1 MTNLS
6 LNNAS
11 LNNPLLS
18 NQAMNNKLH
27 ETQPDSNNHLFAL
40 ALMFSLLMHFA
51 IMRALPWL
59 EVAKTKPP
67 MTIVAEFQ
75 EAPPPPPPAQEMR
88 PEVVK
93 PEVVKNNQPKPM
105 PKTQAVAVPVLAA
118 ERTEQVANNYTVP
131 DIPKP
136 ATMPTQPS
144 PVAAPETHTKETA
157 APVASSA
164 PSSAVS
170 SSASA
175 STWDDSEVWDDYGNS
190 LQRLCERYKQYP
202 AIAIRRGYQGS
213 GKVLVRFSAE
223 GKAASIT
230 MEKSTG
236 QKSLDDQ
243 ALEMVRK
250 SLNELPVPA
259 KFKGR
264 EFKLTIPVDFK
275 LE

>member
-1 MTNLS
+1 MS
-6 LNNAS
+6 
-11 LNNPLLS
+11 
-18 NQAMNNKLH
+18 NKLF
-27 ETQPDSNNHLFAL
+27 EKQQKSNHFVLGVAL
-40 ALMFSLLMHFA
+40 VFSLLMHFA
-51 IMRALPWL
+51 IMRVLPWL

-75 EAPPPPPPAQEMR
+75 EAPPPPPPVQEMK
-88 PEVVK
+88 PEVIK
-93 PEVVKNNQPKPM
+93 PEVVKDVHPKPT
-105 PKTQAVAVPVLAA
+105 PKTQDVAVPVLAA

-136 ATMPTQPS
+136 ATIATQPS
-144 PVAAPETHTKETA
+144 PVVAPETHTKETA

-164 PSSAVS
+164 PSNAVS
-170 SSASA
+170 SSAST

-223 GKAASIT
+223 GKTTSIT

>member
-1 MTNLS
+1 MRSKLLDTQQ
-6 LNNAS
+6 AS
-11 LNNPLLS
+11 
-18 NQAMNNKLH
+18 
-27 ETQPDSNNHLFAL
+27 NHLLFGL
-40 ALMFSLLMHFA
+40 ALIFSLLMHFA

-59 EVAKTKPP
+59 EAVKTKPP
-67 MTIVAEFQ
+67 ITILAELQ
-75 EAPPPPPPAQEMR
+75 EAPPPPPPSQVAK

-93 PEVVKNNQPKPM
+93 PEVVKDIQPKPT

-118 ERTEQVANNYTVP
+118 ERTEQVANQYTVP

-136 ATMPTQPS
+136 ATVPTQPS
-144 PVAAPETHTKETA
+144 PVAAPETQTKETA
-157 APVASSA
+157 APAASSV
-164 PSSAVS
+164 PSNAVS
-170 SSASA
+170 SSAST
-175 STWDDSEVWDDYGNS
+175 STWVDSDVWDDFGSN

-223 GKAASIT
+223 GKTTSVTI
-230 MEKSTG
+230 EKSTG

>member
-1 MTNLS
+1 
-6 LNNAS
+6 
-11 LNNPLLS
+11 
-18 NQAMNNKLH
+18 MNNKLLD
-27 ETQPDSNNHLFAL
+27 TQQKSNHFVFGL
-40 ALMFSLLMHFA
+40 ALVFSLMMHLA

-67 MTIVAEFQ
+67 ITIMAELQ
-75 EAPPPPPPAQEMR
+75 KAPPPPPPAQEMKT
-88 PEVVK
+88 EVVK
-93 PEVVKNNQPKPM
+93 PEVVKDIQPKPM

-131 DIPKP
+131 DILKP
-136 ATMPTQPS
+136 DTVATQPS
-144 PVAAPETHTKETA
+144 PVATPEAHTKETT

-164 PSSAVS
+164 PSSAAS
-170 SSASA
+170 SSAST
-175 STWDDSEVWDDYGNS
+175 STWNDSEVWDDYGNS

-223 GKAASIT
+223 GKTTSVT

>member
-1 MTNLS
+1 MS
-6 LNNAS
+6 
-11 LNNPLLS
+11 
-18 NQAMNNKLH
+18 NKLLDP
-27 ETQPDSNNHLFAL
+27 QQKSNHFVFGVAL
-40 ALMFSLLMHFA
+40 VFSLLIHFSIMHV
-51 IMRALPWL
+51 LPWL

-67 MTIVAEFQ
+67 ITIVAEFQ
-75 EAPPPPPPAQEMR
+75 EAPPPPPPAQVVK

-93 PEVVKNNQPKPM
+93 PEVVKDALPKPT
-105 PKTQAVAVPVLAA
+105 PKTQAVSVPVLAA
-118 ERTEQVANNYTVP
+118 ERTEQVTNNYTVP

-136 ATMPTQPS
+136 TTVPTQPS
-144 PVAAPETHTKETA
+144 TVASPETQTKETS
-157 APVASSA
+157 APSASSA
-164 PSSAVS
+164 SSSAVS

-223 GKAASIT
+223 GKTTSMT

>member
-1 MTNLS
+1 LTNLT
-6 LNNAS
+6 
-11 LNNPLLS
+11 LNNPSITNQLLN
-18 NQAMNNKLH
+18 NQIAGNKLLD
-27 ETQPDSNNHLFAL
+27 TQQKPNHFVFGL
-40 ALMFSLLMHFA
+40 ALVFSLLMHFA

-75 EAPPPPPPAQEMR
+75 EAPPPPPPAQEVK
-88 PEVVK
+88 PEEVK
-93 PEVVKNNQPKPM
+93 PEVVKDTQPKPT
-105 PKTQAVAVPVLAA
+105 PKKQAVAVPVLAA
-118 ERTEQVANNYTVP
+118 ERTEQVNNNYTVP

-136 ATMPTQPS
+136 ATVPTQPS
-144 PVAAPETHTKETA
+144 PVAAPETQTKETS
-157 APVASSA
+157 APIASST

-175 STWDDSEVWDDYGNS
+175 STWDASDVWDDYGSN
-190 LQRLCERYKQYP
+190 LQKLCERYKQYP

-213 GKVLVRFSAE
+213 GKVLVHFSAE
-223 GKAASIT
+223 GKTISMA

-250 SLNELPVPA
+250 SLNELPVPP

>member
-1 MTNLS
+1 MNKQ
-6 LNNAS
+6 
-11 LNNPLLS
+11 LLDE
-18 NQAMNNKLH
+18 QH
-27 ETQPDSNNHLFAL
+27 DSSSFVFSFAL
-40 ALMFSLLMHFA
+40 AISLVMHLT

-59 EVAKTKPP
+59 EAVKTPLP
-67 MTIVAEFQ
+67 LNIIAELKVL
-75 EAPPPPPPAQEMR
+75 ALPPPPPPAESKPIEPPTK

-93 PEVVKNNQPKPM
+93 PTQQPKPT
-105 PKTQAVAVPVLAA
+105 PKPQAVATPVLAA
-118 ERTEQVANNYTVP
+118 QHTEQVSNYTVP

-136 ATMPTQPS
+136 AIMPTQPS
-144 PVAAPETHTKETA
+144 PVAAPEAQTKETS
-157 APVASSA
+157 APTTSSA
-164 PSSAVS
+164 PSNAVS
-170 SSASA
+170 SPTST
-175 STWDDSEVWDDYGNS
+175 STWEDSDVWDEYGSN
-190 LQRLCERYKQYP
+190 LQRLCERNKQYP

-223 GKAASIT
+223 GKTTSVT
-230 MEKSTG
+230 MAMSTG

-243 ALEMVRK
+243 AIEMVKK

>member
-1 MTNLS
+1 LANLT
-6 LNNAS
+6 LNNSS
-11 LNNPLLS
+11 LNNPLLN
-18 NQAMNNKLH
+18 NQTTSNKLLAR
-27 ETQPDSNNHLFAL
+27 QQKSNHFVFGL
-40 ALMFSLLMHFA
+40 ALVFSVLMHLA
-51 IMRALPWL
+51 IMHALPWL
-59 EVAKTKPP
+59 EVATTKPP
-67 MTIVAEFQ
+67 ITIVAELQ
-75 EAPPPPPPAQEMR
+75 EVPPPPPPAQEMK

-93 PEVVKNNQPKPM
+93 PEVVKDIQPKPM

-118 ERTEQVANNYTVP
+118 EHTEQVANHYTVP

-136 ATMPTQPS
+136 DTVATQPS
-144 PVAAPETHTKETA
+144 PVAAMETHTKETA

-170 SSASA
+170 SSVST

-190 LQRLCERYKQYP
+190 LQKLCERYKQYP

-223 GKAASIT
+223 GKTTSVT

-250 SLNELPVPA
+250 SLSELPVPA

>member
-1 MTNLS
+1 MNKQ
-6 LNNAS
+6 
-11 LNNPLLS
+11 LLDE
-18 NQAMNNKLH
+18 QH
-27 ETQPDSNNHLFAL
+27 DSSSFVFSFAL
-40 ALMFSLLMHFA
+40 AISLVMHLT

-59 EVAKTKPP
+59 EAVKTPLP
-67 MTIVAEFQ
+67 LNIIAELQ
-75 EAPPPPPPAQEMR
+75 TLAPPPPPPAESKPIEPLTK

-93 PEVVKNNQPKPM
+93 PTQQPKPT
-105 PKTQAVAVPVLAA
+105 PKPQAVATPVLAA
-118 ERTEQVANNYTVP
+118 QHTEQVSNYTVL

-136 ATMPTQPS
+136 AIMPTQPS
-144 PVAAPETHTKETA
+144 PVAAPETHSKETS
-157 APVASSA
+157 APATSSA

-170 SSASA
+170 SPTST
-175 STWDDSEVWDDYGNS
+175 STWEDSDVWDEYGSN
-190 LQRLCERYKQYP
+190 LQRLCERNKLYP

-223 GKAASIT
+223 GKTTSVT
-230 MEKSTG
+230 MAISTG

-243 ALEMVRK
+243 AIEMVKK

>member
-1 MTNLS
+1 LANLT
-6 LNNAS
+6 LNNS
-11 LNNPLLS
+11 LLNNQIMS
-18 NQAMNNKLH
+18 NKLLDR
-27 ETQPDSNNHLFAL
+27 QQKSNHFVFGLAL
-40 ALMFSLLMHFA
+40 AFSLMMHLA

-67 MTIVAEFQ
+67 MTIMAELQ
-75 EAPPPPPPAQEMR
+75 EAPPLPAKETK

-93 PEVVKNNQPKPM
+93 PEVVKDIRPKPM
-105 PKTQAVAVPVLAA
+105 SKTQAVAVPVLAA

-136 ATMPTQPS
+136 VTVATQPS
-144 PVAAPETHTKETA
+144 PVAEPETHTKETA
-157 APVASSA
+157 APVASAA

-170 SSASA
+170 SSAST
-175 STWDDSEVWDDYGNS
+175 STWDDSEIWNDYGNS

-223 GKAASIT
+223 GKTTSIT

>member
-1 MTNLS
+1 MNK
-6 LNNAS
+6 
-11 LNNPLLS
+11 PLLDE
-18 NQAMNNKLH
+18 QH
-27 ETQPDSNNHLFAL
+27 DSSSFVFSFAL
-40 ALMFSLLMHFA
+40 AISLVMHLT

-59 EVAKTKPP
+59 EAVKTPLP
-67 MTIVAEFQ
+67 LNIIAELKVL
-75 EAPPPPPPAQEMR
+75 APPPPPAESKPIEPPTK

-93 PEVVKNNQPKPM
+93 PTQQPKPT
-105 PKTQAVAVPVLAA
+105 PKPQAVATPVLAA
-118 ERTEQVANNYTVP
+118 QHTEQVSNYTVP

-136 ATMPTQPS
+136 ATIPTQPG
-144 PVAAPETHTKETA
+144 PVAAPEAQTKETS
-157 APVASSA
+157 APTTSSA
-164 PSSAVS
+164 PSNAVS
-170 SSASA
+170 SPTST
-175 STWDDSEVWDDYGNS
+175 STWEDSDIWDEYGSN
-190 LQRLCERYKQYP
+190 LQRLCERNKQYP

-223 GKAASIT
+223 GKTTSVT
-230 MEKSTG
+230 MAISTG

-243 ALEMVRK
+243 AIEMVKK